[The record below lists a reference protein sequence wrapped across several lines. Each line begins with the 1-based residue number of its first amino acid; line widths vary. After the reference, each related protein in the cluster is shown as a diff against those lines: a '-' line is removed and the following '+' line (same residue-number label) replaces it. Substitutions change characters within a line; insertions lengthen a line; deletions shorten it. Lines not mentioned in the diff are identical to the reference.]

1 MQPEQL
7 PPILTTEDLGRRY
20 RCGRNTA
27 GRYLREIKAYN
38 GGGALGKGRVTA
50 EEVVRY
56 ERRKF
61 NTTTEE
67 PKN

>member
-1 MQPEQL
+1 MQDETLAPV
-7 PPILTTEDLGRRY
+7 LTTEDIGRRY

-27 GRYLREIKAYN
+27 SRYVREIKAYN

-50 EEVVRY
+50 EEVIRY
-56 ERRKF
+56 ERRNFK
-61 NTTTEE
+61 TEE